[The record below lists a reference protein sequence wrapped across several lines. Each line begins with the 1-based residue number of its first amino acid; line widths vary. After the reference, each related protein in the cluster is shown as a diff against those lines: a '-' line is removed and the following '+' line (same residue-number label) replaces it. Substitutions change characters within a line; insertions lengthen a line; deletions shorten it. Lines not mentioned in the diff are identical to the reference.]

1 MQLVLPVRYLQRA
14 SKYHVA
20 REEQMLKRLTVMMA
34 ALLLALPASAGYAVR
49 DTHTMKHWHPI
60 LVEPALG
67 YFGLSFFGHEH
78 TNNEHPVE
86 DRAFV
91 RAPIT
96 SCWRYDFLER
106 DCDGPDHYKAY
117 LADGSAPD
125 SMIGAY
131 KGDPSPTSPPR
142 AKACA
147 INTNPYRE
155 YCVSDYR
162 DDGKTV
168 WLDTGRD
175 LERHALAIGCP
186 GPRLEYP
193 CRSRDP

>member
-1 MQLVLPVRYLQRA
+1 
-14 SKYHVA
+14 
-20 REEQMLKRLTVMMA
+20 MLKRSTVMMA
-34 ALLLALPASAGYAVR
+34 ALLLTLLASAGYAAR
-49 DTHTMKHWHPI
+49 DTHTMKHWHPMF
-60 LVEPALG
+60 VEPALG

-86 DRAFV
+86 DGAFV

-96 SCWRYDFLER
+96 SCWNYDFLER

-117 LADGSAPD
+117 LADGSTPD

-147 INTNPYRE
+147 INTNPYLE

-175 LERHALAIGCP
+175 LERHTLAIGCP

-193 CRSRDP
+193 CTSNDP